1 MLARALLACTLVSLP
16 LAAAAQSPYVGE
28 TSRAIKSL
36 SSGDVADYLAGNGM
50 GLAKA
55 AELNGYPGP
64 AHVLALAEPLALTDP
79 QRADTQ
85 AVFARMQAEARSLGE
100 RLVAEERALDRAF
113 ADHTVTPDALAR
125 HDSRDHVPVRDQVS
139 AALREDRHGHSA
151 CARAGASRFDR
162 VDRGAVGRR
171 DVDTEVEAGF
181 GA

>member
-64 AHVLALAEPLALTDP
+64 AHVLALADPLALTDP

-113 ADHTVTPDALAR
+113 ADHTVTPDALATATA
-125 HDSRDHVPVRDQVS
+125 SI
-139 AALREDRHGHSA
+139 AALQ
-151 CARAGASRFDR
+151 
-162 VDRGAVGRR
+162 GRLR
-171 DVDTEVEAGF
+171 DVHLRAHLEQVRILTPGQVARYASLRGYTDAQPTHQHVH
-181 GA
+181 

>member
-1 MLARALLACTLVSLP
+1 MLVRALLACTLVSLP
-16 LAAAAQSPYVGE
+16 LAATAQSPYVGE

-64 AHVLALAEPLALTDP
+64 AHVLALAEPLSLTDP

-113 ADHTVTPDALAR
+113 ADHTVTPEALAAATASIAALQGR
-125 HDSRDHVPVRDQVS
+125 LRDVHLRAHLEQVRILTPVQVARY
-139 AALREDRHGHSA
+139 AALRGYTNAQPAHQHA
-151 CARAGASRFDR
+151 H
-162 VDRGAVGRR
+162 
-171 DVDTEVEAGF
+171 
-181 GA
+181 

>member
-1 MLARALLACTLVSLP
+1 MFVRALLACTLASLP

-64 AHVLALAEPLALTDP
+64 AHVLALAEPLGLTGP
-79 QRADTQ
+79 QRANTQ

-113 ADHTVTPDALAR
+113 ADHTMTPDALAAATA
-125 HDSRDHVPVRDQVS
+125 SI
-139 AALREDRHGHSA
+139 AALQ
-151 CARAGASRFDR
+151 
-162 VDRGAVGRR
+162 GRLR
-171 DVDTEVEAGF
+171 DVHLRAHLEQVRILTPGQVARYATLRGYTDAQPAHQHVH
-181 GA
+181 